1 MERRIRQRLE
11 LQQIRQEQL
20 AFKQLRL
27 QAEKDDEEAFRAMM
41 LAKFAEDERIE
52 QMNAQRRRMKQL
64 EHKRAVEKIIEEK
77 RQKYLAD
84 KVKFKSW
91 IGYCFCFCSP
101 TEM

>member
-84 KVKFKSW
+84 KVKLKSW